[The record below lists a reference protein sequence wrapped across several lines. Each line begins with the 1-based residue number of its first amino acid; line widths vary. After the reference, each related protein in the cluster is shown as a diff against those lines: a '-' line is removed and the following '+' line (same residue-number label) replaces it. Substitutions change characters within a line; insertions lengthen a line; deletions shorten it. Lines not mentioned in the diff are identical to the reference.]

1 MWEFQK
7 QFTLLYPQHW
17 PCLGKSSDRVAVTS
31 MSQSG
36 LNYMVPVKQK
46 ITCIP
51 SPQDSFGVGH
61 SYSTFV
67 KAWMIH
73 TPVQPQEVF
82 GPFLASSVHGQSNHM
97 WLRVWHSHLGSGGKS
112 NIWWKGKLLCHA
124 RHVPG
129 TGTKIGASSH
139 YLLLQFSWLQQ
150 QVQQSVCKP
159 SNAEQFITRTYCYGK
174 TSSNSS

>member
-61 SYSTFV
+61 SYSTFA

-112 NIWWKGKLLCHA
+112 NIWDTKMKRETVMSCKA
-124 RHVPG
+124 CSRHRDKNRGIITLSSLTVLM
-129 TGTKIGASSH
+129 AS
-139 YLLLQFSWLQQ
+139 
-150 QVQQSVCKP
+150 
-159 SNAEQFITRTYCYGK
+159 A
-174 TSSNSS
+174 TSSAVCLQTIKCRTVHHKDWLLW